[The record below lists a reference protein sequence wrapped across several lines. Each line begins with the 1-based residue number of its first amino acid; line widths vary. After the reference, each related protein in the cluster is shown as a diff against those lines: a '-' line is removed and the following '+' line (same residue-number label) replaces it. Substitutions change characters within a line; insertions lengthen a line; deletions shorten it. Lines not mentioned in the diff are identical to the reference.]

1 MPSRGLAPG
10 ARLVAAACIRVVCQR
25 LAALSGFRR
34 EVAVWTWARQQCDT
48 RVSRHARDSHQVANG
63 PWCTGTAQAT
73 DADTTAWPH
82 ATHHE
87 GDLHESLSH
96 PRTGSGSDSDR
107 RLG

>member
-1 MPSRGLAPG
+1 MPSRGLDPG
-10 ARLVAAACIRVVCQR
+10 GRLVAAACVRAVRQR

-34 EVAVWTWARQQCDT
+34 EVAVRTCARLRRDT
-48 RVSRHARDSHQVANG
+48 RLQLQARDSHPVADG

-73 DADTTAWPH
+73 DTDTTVRPH
-82 ATHHE
+82 TTHHE

-96 PRTGSGSDSDR
+96 PRTAAGPDGDR

>member
-10 ARLVAAACIRVVCQR
+10 ARLVAAACVRAVRQR

-34 EVAVWTWARQQCDT
+34 EVAVRTRVRLRRDT
-48 RVSRHARDSHQVANG
+48 RVPRQARDSHPVADG

-73 DADTTAWPH
+73 DADTTARPH

-96 PRTGSGSDSDR
+96 PRTGSGPDGDR

>member
-1 MPSRGLAPG
+1 MPSRGLDPG
-10 ARLVAAACIRVVCQR
+10 GRLVAAACVRAVRQR

-34 EVAVWTWARQQCDT
+34 EVAVRTRVRLRRDT
-48 RVSRHARDSHQVANG
+48 RVPRQARDSHPVADG

-73 DADTTAWPH
+73 DADTTARPY